1 MHLIEKYS
9 LNCGISPK
17 KLGKP
22 YIYTSYYPIQFDKY
36 IVIHASSGMNA
47 KNYSY
52 YQDVIDFVFEKVN
65 AAGYG
70 IVQIGGQGDPK
81 LGNCLNL
88 QGITN
93 IHQTAFILKN
103 ASLLIANDSF
113 STHMCSSF
121 GIPCVSLYSVIQPEV
136 AGPYWNNGKQFTI
149 MAPLNG
155 KKPKYSNEDP
165 EMVINRIKPEQII
178 KEINSALPDLKLSS
192 ELEIES
198 LFFGKNYSKIAI
210 EFVPDQLI
218 SIQDLKETPLNI
230 RFDYLISGE
239 IKQENINSAIMNL
252 SIRKCSVITSMPFDL
267 DQLNNLKQNVSSLIL
282 HIEKKHLSKIDE
294 AIKFIEKAV
303 KDGFN
308 VAVALI
314 KNDFSEQ
321 EINDLKFKFLDI
333 KNINMLDQTSWS
345 KNLSED
351 SFSKINDLTIMKSS
365 RIIISNGSKFLTK
378 VALLE
383 NKPCSAIEQK
393 ISEIND
399 KESLGKELENC
410 YIYNP

>member
-22 YIYTSYYPIQFDKY
+22 YIYTSYYPIPFDKY
-36 IVIHASSGMNA
+36 IAIHASSETNA

-52 YQDVIDFVFEKVN
+52 YQDVIDFIFQKVS

-70 IVQIGGQGDPK
+70 IVQIGGQNDPR

-88 QGITN
+88 QGVAN
-93 IHQTAFILKN
+93 LHQTAFILKN

-113 STHMCSSF
+113 STHICSSF
-121 GIPCVSLYSVIQPEV
+121 GVPSVSLYSAIQPEV
-136 AGPYWNNGKQFTI
+136 VGPYWNNGKQFTI

-155 KKPKYSNEDP
+155 EKPKYSNEDP
-165 EMVINRIKPEQII
+165 EMVINRIKPEDII
-178 KEINSALPDLKLSS
+178 KNIQLALPNLDFSNESKV
-192 ELEIES
+192 ES

-218 SIQDLKETPLNI
+218 SISDLKDTPLNI
-230 RFDYLISGE
+230 RFDYLKSNE
-239 IKQENINSAIMNL
+239 IKQENIHSAMMNL
-252 SIRKCSVITSMPFDL
+252 AIRECCIVTSSVFDL
-267 DQLNNLKQNVSSLIL
+267 DHLKSLKQNVLSLIF

-294 AIKFIEKAV
+294 MIKFVEKAA

-308 VAVALI
+308 TAIALI

-345 KNLSED
+345 KNLSEE
-351 SFSKINDLTIMKSS
+351 SLSKINDLTIMKSS

-378 VALLE
+378 AALLE
-383 NKPCSAIEQK
+383 NKPCSNIEQK
-393 ISEIND
+393 ISLIKD
-399 KESLGKELENC
+399 RESLGKELENC